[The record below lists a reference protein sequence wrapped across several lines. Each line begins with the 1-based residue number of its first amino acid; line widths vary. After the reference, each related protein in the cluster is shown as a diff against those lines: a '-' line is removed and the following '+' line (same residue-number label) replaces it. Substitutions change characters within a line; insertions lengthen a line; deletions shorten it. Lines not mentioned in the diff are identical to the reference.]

1 MKDKIRYTEIYFPN
15 SRESLS
21 NYIVKNDLADKPHL
35 IPSLSLVNILIGA
48 NNSGKSRFIRYLF
61 SLNDFLFNLNGQ
73 HQAKYYFKL
82 LQDLDEEFK
91 QLFFSKRRIS
101 QIGKINCNYIC
112 NMYNELTSQYGEYIN
127 TNKPIYKSID
137 DILKFLCDEVE
148 KYDDNYYEYGR
159 EPDVYRDYI
168 DYSQIVPHYQDYA
181 DHPDFEDFMEFSAEG
196 MFILERIK
204 EFINKF
210 KEKLG
215 NELLSYSKDFNFGNE
230 KKFYI
235 PILRGMRPLDVDDQH
250 KNFYGDRTKWDYFR
264 STGSLTDKMQIFTG
278 LELYQSI
285 KEKLLGEP
293 EERQLVKEFEDF
305 LSINFFENKPVT
317 LIPKEKSPKVV
328 HIKIGNEKQLPIYE
342 LGDGLQNLII
352 CTFNIFT
359 EKERCLFFIEEPDMF
374 MHPSLQRSFLE
385 VLSKFD
391 QHQYFITSHSN
402 HFLDMT
408 IDFANISVFHFSKH
422 EVTQPQ
428 FHIRPSSPRDR
439 QILLD
444 LGVRNSSVFITN
456 ATIWVEGIT
465 DRLYLKAYMK
475 KYIDELEHS
484 DPDKYSELVKL
495 KEDYHYSFVEYQ
507 GANLTHWNFN
517 PDDDDTYDMKA
528 SYICAQAFLIA
539 DGDIG
544 SESKGNRKAI
554 YEEMLGN
561 RFLAL
566 QVKEIENLIPA
577 EILRQV
583 VAKQF
588 KKYGGNTDLIKDED
602 YARLDTP
609 IGTYLDNLLP
619 LSKNSLFAAESGTFT
634 SYYKGTLCDNAVKIM
649 KNLEWDLTD
658 DLRAICKEIFDHI
671 ITQNKNS

>member
-1 MKDKIRYTEIYFPN
+1 MEDKIRYKEILLPSEEPFLNY
-15 SRESLS
+15 SVGESKS
-21 NYIVKNDLADKPHL
+21 LAP
-35 IPSLSLVNILIGA
+35 LSLVNIFIGT
-48 NNSGKSRFIRYLF
+48 NNCGKSRLLR
-61 SLNDFLFNLNGQ
+61 SLYKILIFEYKIN
-73 HQAKYYFKL
+73 KYYMDFFCCFLNRLTNELKAFFDERNIRSIGQIETSIIENNFSDL
-82 LQDLDEEFK
+82 YANKMYIHTSNSLHNVIESFLNTSLSTRNGNIVYKNSYITSGDEGIFQIYRKIIDKYKEELRSFNPLSDLDDE
-91 QLFFSKRRIS
+91 KR
-101 QIGKINCNYIC
+101 Y
-112 NMYNELTSQYGEYIN
+112 
-127 TNKPIYKSID
+127 
-137 DILKFLCDEVE
+137 
-148 KYDDNYYEYGR
+148 
-159 EPDVYRDYI
+159 
-168 DYSQIVPHYQDYA
+168 
-181 DHPDFEDFMEFSAEG
+181 
-196 MFILERIK
+196 
-204 EFINKF
+204 
-210 KEKLG
+210 
-215 NELLSYSKDFNFGNE
+215 
-230 KKFYI
+230 YI
-235 PILRGMRPLDVDDQH
+235 PILRGMRPLVNDEDRIKKSHNV
-250 KNFYGDRTKWDYFR
+250 YEDRTKKDYFDKDN
-264 STGSLTDKMQIFTG
+264 LLEKMQIFTG
-278 LELYQSI
+278 LELYQTL

-293 EERQLVKEFEDF
+293 DERKQVRKFEEF
-305 LSINFFENKPVT
+305 LSKNFFENKEVT
-317 LIPKEKSPKVV
+317 LIPREKEPKVV
-328 HIKIGNEKQLPIYE
+328 HIKIGEEPQFPIYD

-352 CTFNIFT
+352 CTFNIFME
-359 EKERCLFFIEEPDMF
+359 EKRCLFFIEEPDMF
-374 MHPSLQRSFLE
+374 MHPSMQRSFLE
-385 VLSKFD
+385 VLSQKD

-408 IDFANISVFHFSKH
+408 IDFENISVFHFSKH
-422 EVTQPQ
+422 EDTQPQ

-475 KYIDELEHS
+475 KYIDELKNS
-484 DPDKYSELVKL
+484 DHEKHSELIKL

-544 SESKGNRKAI
+544 SESKGSRKAI

-588 KKYGGNTDLIKDED
+588 NQYGVNTDLIKYED

-609 IGTYLDNLLP
+609 IGKYLDDLLP
-619 LSKNSLFAAESGTFT
+619 LSQNSLFAAKSGTFT
-634 SYYKGTLCDNAVKIM
+634 SYYKGTVCDNAVKIM
-649 KNLEWDLTD
+649 KNPESEWSLTD
-658 DLRAICKEIFDHI
+658 NLKSICEEIFVHI